1 MGAEEHPQ
9 SNPLV
14 PKQSRTPYHISGK
27 PEKQDLVDEYK
38 GQNLDVLRT
47 PALVIDRAV
56 FARNCAKMHQLAQNL
71 GARFRA
77 HVKSHKTPEGTRLQ
91 LLSTVDETHSI
102 VVSTVMEVCEVFRA
116 GLMADGTVK
125 DVLYGLPMAPNKIAD
140 LSALTDE
147 LSAVGASM
155 RILLDHPDQV
165 KGIEDWEATKTNH
178 REWSVFIKVDSGNQ
192 YCAPDKSPSRRA
204 GLKPGTPAF
213 TTLLEAALAS
223 PSISVYGFYTH
234 AGNSYAST
242 SFEEATNYLLSEVTA
257 VNTAAAVALKLIAAK
272 PHLSQPREPYV
283 LSVGATPTA
292 HAATEELR
300 AKLEATLNGVLELHA
315 GNYPLND
322 LQQLNTGL
330 ISPRDIASR
339 VLATVISYYPGRG
352 EDGSDEAMCDAGAI
366 AMSKDTG
373 PRPGYGDIIGK
384 PWRMGRCSQEH
395 GILAQMPPEQFALGP
410 IQGDGSLKLGDMVQ
424 IVGQHACL
432 ILAGYPWYYV
442 VDSGVGD
449 GNTVVDVWV
458 PWKGW

>member
-1 MGAEEHPQ
+1 MSTMSAEEHPPA
-9 SNPLV
+9 NPLI

-38 GQNLDVLRT
+38 GKNLDALRT
-47 PALVIDRAV
+47 PALIIDRAV
-56 FARNCAKMHQLAQNL
+56 FARNCAKLHELAKAL

-91 LLSTVDETHSI
+91 LLSTADETHSI

-147 LSAVGASM
+147 LSAVGANM
-155 RILLDHPDQV
+155 RILVDHPDQV
-165 KGIEDWEATKTNH
+165 KVIEAWESTKANH
-178 REWSVFIKVDSGNQ
+178 RRWSVFMKVDSGNL
-192 YCAPDKSPSRRA
+192 RA
-204 GLKPGTPAF
+204 GIRPEESAF
-213 TTLLEAALAS
+213 EVLLRAVLAS
-223 PSISVYGFYTH
+223 PSISLYGFYTH

-242 SFEEATNYLLSEVTA
+242 SFEDASGFLLSEINA
-257 VNTAAAVALKLIAAK
+257 VNNAAALALKVIAANGL
-272 PHLSQPREPYV
+272 PQPREPFV

-292 HAATEELR
+292 HAATTDLR
-300 AKLEATLNGVLELHA
+300 ARLEPVLNGVLELHA
-315 GNYPLND
+315 GNYPLLD

-330 ISPRDIASR
+330 ITHHDIASR

-352 EDGSDEAMCDAGAI
+352 ENGTDEAMCDAGAI

-384 PWRMGRCSQEH
+384 PWRISRCSQEH
-395 GILAQMPPEQFALGP
+395 GILAQMSPSSFELGP
-410 IQGDGSLKLGDMVQ
+410 VQGEPGLKLGDMVQ

-449 GNTVVDVWV
+449 GNVVVDVWV

>member
-1 MGAEEHPQ
+1 MSAEEHPQ
-9 SNPLV
+9 SNPLI

-38 GQNLDVLRT
+38 GKNLDALRT
-47 PALVIDRAV
+47 PALIIDRAV
-56 FARNCAKMHQLAQNL
+56 FARNCAKMHEHAKAL

-91 LLSTVDETHSI
+91 LLSSADETHSI

-147 LSAVGASM
+147 LSAVGAAM
-155 RILLDHPDQV
+155 RILIDHPDQV
-165 KGIEDWEATKTNH
+165 KVIEAWESTKANN
-178 REWSVFIKVDSGNQ
+178 RKWSVFIKVDCGSQ
-192 YCAPDKSPSRRA
+192 RA
-204 GLKPGTPAF
+204 GLKPESPAF
-213 TTLLEAALAS
+213 KHLVQSVLGS
-223 PSISVYGFYTH
+223 PSVSLYGFYTH

-242 SFEEATNYLLSEVTA
+242 SFAEASEFLLAEVNAVNAAAGLALSIIEGTPGLQELSE
-257 VNTAAAVALKLIAAK
+257 
-272 PHLSQPREPYV
+272 PFV

-292 HAATEELR
+292 HAATEELKPR
-300 AKLEATLNGVLELHA
+300 IEAGLKGVLELHA
-315 GNYPLND
+315 GNYPLLD

-330 ISPRDIASR
+330 ITHSDIAQR
-339 VLATVISYYPGRG
+339 VLATVTSYYPGRG
-352 EDGSDEAMCDAGAI
+352 EDGSDEAMCDAGAL

-373 PRPGYGDIIGK
+373 PRPGYGDITGK
-384 PWRMGRCSQEH
+384 PWRLSRVAQEH
-395 GILAQMPPEQFALGP
+395 GILTMMSPASFELGP
-410 IQGDGSLKLGDMVQ
+410 LQGDGSLKLGDMVQ

-442 VDSGVGD
+442 VDSDMNDANV
-449 GNTVVDVWV
+449 VVDVWV